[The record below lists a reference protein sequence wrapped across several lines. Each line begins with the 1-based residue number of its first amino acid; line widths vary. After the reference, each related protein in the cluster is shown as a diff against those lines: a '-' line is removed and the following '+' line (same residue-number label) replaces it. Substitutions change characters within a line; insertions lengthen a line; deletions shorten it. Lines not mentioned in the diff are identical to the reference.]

1 MSNFTILLKSD
12 IHFLAGAT
20 FLHTKIFAC
29 PAVSNQSRQ
38 DNQSMGEHCWLGLRD
53 QPFSN
58 NKHLLRLTQMR
69 GRIFYLQVF
78 SIILYTGSDSPWGE
92 NHS

>member
-1 MSNFTILLKSD
+1 MKFD
-12 IHFLAGAT
+12 IHFLVGPT
-20 FLHTKIFAC
+20 FLHTKSFAR

-38 DNQSMGEHCWLGLRD
+38 DNLSLGEHCWLGLRD

-58 NKHLLRLTQMR
+58 NKHLLKLTQLR
-69 GRIFYLQVF
+69 GRIFYLGQVY
-78 SIILYTGSDSPWGE
+78 SIILYSGTDSPWGE